1 MAKID
6 SFVKEEISRL
16 SKTDLEK
23 LVIKAASN
31 NRQFHDYLI
40 INYIDKVNGENEL
53 FEQTKKEL
61 EILFS
66 KNYKGFSEELQ
77 LANMLATCNK
87 KINEFAKVCK
97 DKLLEMELIMLV
109 LEIPFSMSTN
119 HFTTCFTRYNQQV
132 YLFIKKAITIFKNK
146 LHEDFYIQFAPKL
159 NEYLNVL
166 HRTSNHLDYIHSLPI
181 SI

>member
-77 LANMLATCNK
+77 LANMLANCNK

-97 DKLLEMELIMLV
+97 DKL

-159 NEYLNVL
+159 NVL